1 MKKSDEQKALSDLL
15 DEDIE
20 VADVEVGENE
30 NLYVFTYVGVIT
42 IDNRLLIIY
51 PKYLLSIDTPTEE
64 MKIVLK
70 VIAKYNSKE
79 QIIRMYNET
88 SDSSAFN
95 LLAVILFY

>member
-1 MKKSDEQKALSDLL
+1 MRIYTSSRM
-15 DEDIE
+15 
-20 VADVEVGENE
+20 
-30 NLYVFTYVGVIT
+30 YVIT